1 MIPEVFPS
9 QTLKRTNWNTW
20 IVTCSIIIVV
30 AIVLFLEHHIR
41 GLTVHSVLPN

>member
-1 MIPEVFPS
+1 
-9 QTLKRTNWNTW
+9 
-20 IVTCSIIIVV
+20 VTCSIIIVV